1 MKSYVFPGDIDPAI
15 MAIGAEPIPYM
26 RTQEFSDIVLDS
38 ERILLSLIGCKGG
51 RTIIYTGSGT
61 GAMSAVV
68 ENYVTTKKKALVID
82 GGSFGHRW
90 WDLCRYYGVEQIHY
104 EVPFAKDIDYEDLE
118 KTVAEGRPDVF
129 LCQHHETSTGE
140 LFNLKK
146 ISAICRKYG
155 VSLVVDVIS
164 SFLAEELD
172 MDELGIDIAVTS
184 TQKGLNIP
192 PGLSILFFS
201 ERLRDYPFAHHG
213 YYWDFEENFSNLR
226 RGQTPYSPATTL
238 YLQLHARLPAVGGE
252 VHQHAVAGGG
262 AQGIHHHHPPVG
274 KFLLH
279 LPGGFHGIQH
289 RRGHA
294 GAEVDVQH
302 VPLREQAAEIFTV
315 LIGVDLGGLGDLP
328 VGDEPVKAPQGLR
341 VAAHVVRV
349 VHPVHGLG
357 VKQHRDPPRLKKGI
371 GHIHGGF
378 AGELI
383 VHWASFLL
391 LI

>member
-15 MAIGAEPIPYM
+15 MAIGSEPIPYM
-26 RTQEFSDIVLDS
+26 RTQEFSDIVLES
-38 ERILLSLIGCKGG
+38 ERILLGLIGCKGG

-68 ENYVTTKKKALVID
+68 ENYVTTKQKALVID

-140 LFNLKK
+140 LFDLKK
-146 ISAICRKYG
+146 ISAICRKYD

-172 MDELGIDIAVTS
+172 MDALGIDIAVTS

-201 ERLRDYPFAHHG
+201 ERLKDYPFAHRG

-238 YLQLHARLPAVGGE
+238 YLQLHARLKQLEAEGGPGKNIADVRHRCE
-252 VHQHAVAGGG
+252 V
-262 AQGIHHHHPPVG
+262 
-274 KFLLH
+274 F
-279 LPGGFHGIQH
+279 
-289 RRGHA
+289 RGLCKKY
-294 GAEVDVQH
+294 GWDVPAEVPSSAVTGFQTKDQNRTVFRGLIDQYETFLMPGS
-302 VPLREQAAEIFTV
+302 VPGFYRVSHMGLQSDEDLRLLAE
-315 LIGVDLGGLGDLP
+315 
-328 VGDEPVKAPQGLR
+328 R
-341 VAAHVVRV
+341 
-349 VHPVHGLG
+349 
-357 VKQHRDPPRLKKGI
+357 
-371 GHIHGGF
+371 IHEF
-378 AGELI
+378 ESAL
-383 VHWASFLL
+383 
-391 LI
+391 